1 MKAKMFLLLTFAS
14 VLVFA
19 QEEGDKSEIRT
30 LSGQKGLGFYIA
42 GTVGYSQIESKD
54 AIIIGSRAALIFSHS
69 TAVGLAGYGFFNN
82 LGGYHW
88 PVGTEAWYSLSG
100 GYGGVFIEPIIAGSK
115 PVHVSFPVLFG
126 MGGAGLVRVVGN
138 STWEDPFDISLPE
151 NDIFFIIE
159 PAVDMEV
166 NLAKFFRTALTL
178 SYRFTSNVEL
188 TGKSPDVLKGL
199 HFGLVFKLGKF

>member
-1 MKAKMFLLLTFAS
+1 MEVKMFLLLTFAS
-14 VLVFA
+14 VLAFA
-19 QEEGDKSEIRT
+19 QEEGGNSEIRT

-42 GTVGYSQIESKD
+42 GTAGYSQIESKD

-88 PVGTEAWYSLSG
+88 PVGTEPWYSLSG
-100 GYGGVFIEPIIAGSK
+100 GYGGIFIEPIIAGSK

-126 MGGAGLVRVVGN
+126 MGGAGLVRVTGN
-138 STWEDPFDISLPE
+138 NTWEDPFDIDLPE

-159 PAVDMEV
+159 PAVDIEL
-166 NLAKFFRTALTL
+166 NLAQFFRTAITL
-178 SYRFTSNVEL
+178 GYRFTSNVEL
-188 TGKSPDVLKGL
+188 TGKTPDVLKGL